1 MLPAATTGDTRNAL
15 IVIIVAPS
23 FRLVL
28 PPGMEEPGIF
38 ALRLK
43 RSSLTRQAIF

>member
-1 MLPAATTGDTRNAL
+1 M
-15 IVIIVAPS
+15 VIIVAPS

-28 PPGMEEPGIF
+28 PPGMKKPGKF
-38 ALRLK
+38 GSRLK